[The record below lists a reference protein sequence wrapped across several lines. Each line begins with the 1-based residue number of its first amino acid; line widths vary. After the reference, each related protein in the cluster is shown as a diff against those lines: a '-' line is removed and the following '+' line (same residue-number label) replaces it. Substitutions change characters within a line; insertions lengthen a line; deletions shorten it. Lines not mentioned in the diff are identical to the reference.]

1 MTRAGSGGVLIAV
14 ALVLVAGGC
23 GRKDDPQPAASSPP
37 AVQADAPRTAAV
49 SPPPLP
55 AGDQAKGGEV
65 QAPPPG
71 QANDHSNPAFKGGGT
86 PDKNK

>member
-1 MTRAGSGGVLIAV
+1 MIRAGSGGILFALAV
-14 ALVLVAGGC
+14 VILAGGC
-23 GRKDDPQPAASSPP
+23 GRKDDPQAASAPP
-37 AVQADAPRTAAV
+37 VVRADEPRTAAV

-55 AGDQAKGGEV
+55 AGDKAKGGEV

-71 QANDHSNPAFKGGGT
+71 QANDHSSPAFKAGGT